1 MHLHVILG
9 SLNTYDIINQI
20 LMERLVSNQRSDE
33 DMDVETSQG
42 DSLSLDIMDTSE
54 RTISP
59 SRKHT
64 ERDMAASPPPDNTSS
79 VNVMLSYLIKCY
91 DRVTKEE
98 KTMPKVMSCN

>member
-1 MHLHVILG
+1 
-9 SLNTYDIINQI
+9 
-20 LMERLVSNQRSDE
+20 MERLVSNRRGDE
-33 DMDVETSQG
+33 DMDVETTQG
-42 DSLSLDIMDTSE
+42 DDSLSLDIMDTSE

-64 ERDMAASPPPDNTSS
+64 DREMAASPPPDNSSS

-98 KTMPKVMSCN
+98 KTMPKVMLTCFTVY